1 MTSRGGIE
9 ARVARRRLWFTALC
23 VALSLAVAPNTRA
36 QAPPPAER
44 AQLYSA
50 YEQET
55 IDEVLRALR
64 AVRDLNPEGK
74 IIERIDG
81 VPLDVFEPR
90 DPVPLSLKSFQAPTR
105 RTVVRR
111 ETLLSEHT

>member
-1 MTSRGGIE
+1 MTAKRVIE
-9 ARVARRRLWFTALC
+9 ARVARRRSSFTALC
-23 VALSLAVAPNTRA
+23 VALALVVARNTPA

-44 AQLYSA
+44 APLYSA

-74 IIERIDG
+74 IIERIDV
-81 VPLDVFEPR
+81 VPLYVFEPR
-90 DPVPLSLKSFQAPTR
+90 DPVPLCLK
-105 RTVVRR
+105 VV
-111 ETLLSEHT
+111 